1 MWNNGRAPLF
11 VLSGPSGAGK
21 TSILTGLIRRT
32 GWPIR
37 QSVSATTRPPRPG
50 ESNGVEYHF
59 LSSADFQQELLTGG
73 FLEHAEVHGYQ
84 YGTLARVVEK
94 NEGSGQATVLA
105 IDVQG
110 FRQVRGRRQVDS
122 SVFVSVPLDELE
134 RRLRLRHTE
143 PDEMIVRRLGN
154 AVGELA
160 ASGEYDQV
168 LVNDDLESAIGRL
181 VAIWKRYFPKDG
193 ETCL

>member
-1 MWNNGRAPLF
+1 MWNDGRAPLF

-50 ESNGVEYHF
+50 ETNGVEYHF
-59 LSSADFQQELLTGG
+59 LSSAEFQQELSTGG

-84 YGTLARVVEK
+84 YGTLARIVEK
-94 NEGSGQATVLA
+94 NEGMGQATVLA

-110 FRQVRGRRQVDS
+110 FRQVRDRCQVDS

-143 PDEMIVRRLGN
+143 PDEMIARRLRN

-168 LVNDDLESAIGRL
+168 LVNDDLESAIGKL
-181 VAIWKRYFPKDG
+181 VAIWERYFPKNG